1 MERIIKEEI
10 NRITELMSLNEQ
22 KDSDYKTC
30 QRFSGSPQKMLVC
43 RKIASL
49 KGWLHNDEGL
59 GLKRII
65 NDKIKKLE
73 TEIPEEFK
81 QHFIEGANLLLSI
94 GKITDK
100 ELEYFITNKVNNN
113 KLVYFDGVWQP
124 VNKLNTNY
132 ADLAEL
138 LTDMIYRGG
147 ERSKPTIQHVISNP
161 EEGLL
166 KIKPYLVKLFNE
178 YFKNSEELNDYTKN
192 IKRTSAVGEE
202 AENKV
207 KEVLEKLG
215 FKSEYDGGNG
225 DLIDMVF
232 GTDLIMSSPEHG
244 TKTIQ
249 VKNNEYSW
257 NKKDKYKYVDWVII
271 ANPFTIY
278 DNKTK
283 EVIEL

>member
-10 NRITELMSLNEQ
+10 NRISELMSLTEQ

-30 QRFSGSPQKMLVC
+30 ERFAGSPQKMLVC

-49 KGWLHNDEGL
+49 KGWLHNDGGL

-94 GKITDK
+94 GKISDK
-100 ELEYFITNKVNNN
+100 ELENFITNKVINN

-147 ERSKPTIQHVISNP
+147 QKAKPTIQHVISNP

-166 KIKPYLVKLFNE
+166 KIKPYLVRLFNE

-215 FKSEYDGGNG
+215 FKSEYEGGNG

-257 NKKDKYKYVDWVII
+257 DKKDKYKYVDWVII

>member
-10 NRITELMSLNEQ
+10 DRISELMSLTEQ

-30 QRFSGSPQKMLVC
+30 ERFAGSPQKMLVC
-43 RKIASL
+43 KKISSL
-49 KGWLHNDEGL
+49 KGWLHNDSGL

-65 NDKIKKLE
+65 NAKIEKLE
-73 TEIPEEFK
+73 SEIPDQYKEQFEK
-81 QHFIEGANLLLSI
+81 GANLLRSI
-94 GKITDK
+94 GKITDE
-100 ELEYFITNKVNNN
+100 ELENFMTNKVNNN

-147 ERSKPTIQHVISNP
+147 QKAKPTIQHVISNP

-166 KIKPYLVKLFNE
+166 KIKPYLVRLFNE

-207 KEVLEKLG
+207 KGVLEKLG
-215 FKSEYDGGNG
+215 FKSEYEGGNG

-283 EVIEL
+283 EVIDL